1 MTVVGLDP
9 DLDSNPGFEAGF
21 ESGAEFE
28 TYCRPDP
35 DPKQKFRIR
44 NMAPRVP
51 GWDLN
56 REPTRYLAAG
66 RRATSELRYN
76 PTTKPY
82 NDTTLSE
89 LCYTSS
95 SYATPLFDLRHT
107 PGPGP

>member
-51 GWDLN
+51 G
-56 REPTRYLAAG
+56 
-66 RRATSELRYN
+66 
-76 PTTKPY
+76 
-82 NDTTLSE
+82 
-89 LCYTSS
+89 
-95 SYATPLFDLRHT
+95 
-107 PGPGP
+107 